1 LSNLESLYPGFR
13 TIYQRHFDNARFDTT
28 LRLDPSFEF
37 KKLRLLS
44 IRYLLERNQNLDT
57 EARADLIRTVLF
69 EGNFRHAQQAL
80 NRTDEKKRSGPSAW
94 AGPARSLFSAS
105 GEGSLE
111 KEMRTLAAKVPDSHF
126 LLMMKTEGV
135 EELRP
140 VIEEVEE
147 LAYAQL
153 NVSIDTTVKT
163 MARAVSAMQQQH
175 CERSILHETESE
187 ERKARKKVLE
197 KFIRDINA
205 QAVERQESYVS
216 YSLRRW
222 KSDGT

>member
-1 LSNLESLYPGFR
+1 
-13 TIYQRHFDNARFDTT
+13 
-28 LRLDPSFEF
+28 
-37 KKLRLLS
+37 
-44 IRYLLERNQNLDT
+44 
-57 EARADLIRTVLF
+57 
-69 EGNFRHAQQAL
+69 
-80 NRTDEKKRSGPSAW
+80 
-94 AGPARSLFSAS
+94 
-105 GEGSLE
+105 
-111 KEMRTLAAKVPDSHF
+111 
-126 LLMMKTEGV
+126 MKTEGV